1 MFKKTTPRTPTGK
14 LWSVS
19 DRGTGLGVDG
29 IILVDLTK
37 NYHQHD
43 VANCKKSVISVS

>member
-1 MFKKTTPRTPTGK
+1 MFKKTTPRNSMYK
-14 LWSVS
+14 LWPVVN
-19 DRGTGLGVDG
+19 RVTGLGVDG